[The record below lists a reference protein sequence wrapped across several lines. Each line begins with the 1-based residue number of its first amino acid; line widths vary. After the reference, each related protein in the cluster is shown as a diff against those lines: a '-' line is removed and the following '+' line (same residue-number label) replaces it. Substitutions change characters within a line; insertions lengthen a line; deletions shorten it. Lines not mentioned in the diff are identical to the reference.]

1 MKTTKKQLLA
11 MAVATGLAVA
21 GTSGA
26 AIAERP
32 GSAEVAYTLSTTY
45 GMPVGPS
52 VEVGRRVGATLCG
65 SYCAGIGAR

>member
-11 MAVATGLAVA
+11 VAVATGLAVA

-32 GSAEVAYTLSTTY
+32 GSAEVAYTLSATY
-45 GMPVGPS
+45 GLPQGPS
-52 VEVGRRVGATLCG
+52 VRTGRRVGAAICG